1 MDKQRG
7 APEAGVLKSAEEI
20 AAILAKLPRE
30 NREKLEG
37 VIIGANLMHQA
48 SAVQS
53 ADRPA

>member
-1 MDKQRG
+1 MDKQRD
-7 APEAGVLKSAEEI
+7 APEAGILKSAEEI

-48 SAVQS
+48 SAAQS
-53 ADRPA
+53 ASP